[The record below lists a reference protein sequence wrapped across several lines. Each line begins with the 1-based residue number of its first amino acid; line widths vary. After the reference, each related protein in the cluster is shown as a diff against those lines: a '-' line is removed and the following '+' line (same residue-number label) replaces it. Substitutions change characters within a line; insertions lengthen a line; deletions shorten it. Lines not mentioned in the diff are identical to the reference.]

1 MKTKCIRFPY
11 TRYFRDGNAAAL
23 YNMDKL
29 ALIKLLGHEIID
41 AIYNGSRGGTITC
54 RALDMM
60 YEAGRAAGIK
70 EGTQRV
76 TDQRGGNERTGRG
89 KPDPLPFRQE
99 GKQRDRQEN
108 QI

>member
-1 MKTKCIRFPY
+1 MKTKYISFPY
-11 TRYFRDGNAAAL
+11 TRYFREGNAPAL

-29 ALIKLLGHEIID
+29 ALIRLLGHEIID
-41 AIYNGSRGGTITC
+41 AIYNGPGGGTITC
-54 RALDMM
+54 TALDMM

-76 TDQRGGNERTGRG
+76 TYQRGGNKRTGRG

-99 GKQRDRQEN
+99 GKQRDRPEN

>member
-1 MKTKCIRFPY
+1 MKTNCIRFQY
-11 TRYFRDGNAAAL
+11 TRYFREGNAAAL

-41 AIYNGSRGGTITC
+41 AIYNGPRGGIITC
-54 RALDMM
+54 TALNMM

-76 TDQRGGNERTGRG
+76 IDQ
-89 KPDPLPFRQE
+89 QE
-99 GKQRDRQEN
+99 ETKRNRLKLIKTN
-108 QI
+108 QN